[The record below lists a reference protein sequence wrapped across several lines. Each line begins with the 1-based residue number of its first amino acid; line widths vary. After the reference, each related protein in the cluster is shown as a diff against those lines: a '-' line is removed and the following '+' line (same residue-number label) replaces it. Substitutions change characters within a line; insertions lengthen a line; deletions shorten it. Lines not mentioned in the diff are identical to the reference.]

1 MQPVQLSLIP
11 QEVPAPPAQ
20 VLGQLPD
27 PDVGMAVS
35 LLARLIAATLDPGL
49 AGEGDDGE

>member
-1 MQPVQLSLIP
+1 VQLSLIP
-11 QEVPAPPAQ
+11 LEVPAPPAQ

-27 PDVGMAVS
+27 PDVGAAVA
-35 LLARLIAATLDPGL
+35 LLAHLIAVTLDPGL

>member
-1 MQPVQLSLIP
+1 VQLSLIP

-27 PDVGMAVS
+27 PDVEAAVA

-49 AGEGDDGE
+49 AGEGDDDD

>member
-1 MQPVQLSLIP
+1 VQPVQLSLIP

-35 LLARLIAATLDPGL
+35 LLARLIAATLDPSL